1 MMARPSR
8 RCSAP
13 LSADHGGPAMP
24 SRPLSADRSAMVKL
38 HTRID
43 VDAID
48 IVKRRTGLAAAVA
61 RLALLVPPARVD
73 LVDDVLAAVGQSIPG
88 HRTAWPPP
96 ERRYELAYQVKRVHA
111 GEVKLRGPNGEVV
124 EVVAYREKLGYD
136 RRVYR
141 LHQHGVFVGEYRTPD
156 ELAKVVDL
164 AALVEDD
171 SGETAP

>member
-1 MMARPSR
+1 MARPSR

-43 VDAID
+43 VEAID
-48 IVKRRTGLAAAVA
+48 IVKGRTDQAAVA
-61 RLALLVPPARVD
+61 RLALLVPPVRVQ

-96 ERRYELAYQVKRVHA
+96 ERRYELAYQVKRVC
-111 GEVKLRGPNGEVV
+111 
-124 EVVAYREKLGYD
+124 
-136 RRVYR
+136 
-141 LHQHGVFVGEYRTPD
+141 T
-156 ELAKVVDL
+156 LAR
-164 AALVEDD
+164 
-171 SGETAP
+171 